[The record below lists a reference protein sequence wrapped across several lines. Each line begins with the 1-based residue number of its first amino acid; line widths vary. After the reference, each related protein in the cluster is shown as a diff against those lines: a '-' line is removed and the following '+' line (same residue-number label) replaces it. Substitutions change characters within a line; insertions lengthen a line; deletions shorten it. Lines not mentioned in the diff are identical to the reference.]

1 MTHTTPPVDRSWI
14 PRRWI
19 TLGLAF
25 FATVIN
31 YADRQ
36 IIALLKPLL
45 QSDLGWSDADY
56 AQLVSAFQLAAAIA
70 FLGAGWFVDKV
81 GVRLG
86 YAIGVAVW
94 SAAGAA
100 HAFANSLG
108 QFLVARV
115 VLGASEAVNTPAAVK
130 TAVEQFAPHERAMA
144 IGIVNAAPNVGAI
157 VTPLF
162 VPVVALAFGWR
173 KAFLFTGLL
182 GFVWL
187 ACWLL
192 VKPSQ
197 LRAAPATPDI
207 APTPVESAA
216 PSWWA
221 LLRRRETW
229 VIAVAKALTDQV
241 WWFLLFW
248 MPDFLTRTF
257 HLNLSRIGLPVASI
271 YVMAGLGS
279 LTGGFLPSLLEK
291 PGQQPGA
298 GRKRAMF
305 IFAILVT
312 PLPLALR
319 SGQLWM
325 VVMLLGLALAA
336 HQGFSTN
343 VFGYAADAF
352 PSRVLA
358 SVIGIGAFVGNL
370 AGMAMLA
377 FTGWVL
383 QRGGGYLP
391 MFAIS
396 AGSYLVAWSVLYV
409 IGPRVLRGQRPL
421 TTSQAP

>member
-1 MTHTTPPVDRSWI
+1 MPQLRVIVTETTAPFD
-14 PRRWI
+14 RRWI

-25 FATVIN
+25 VATVIN

-45 QSDLGWSDADY
+45 QTDLGWNDADY
-56 AQLVSAFQLAAAIA
+56 AQLVSAFQLSAALA

-81 GVRLG
+81 GVRRG
-86 YAIGVAVW
+86 YAVGVAIW

-100 HAFANSLG
+100 HAFASTLR

-115 VLGASEAVNTPAAVK
+115 VLGAAEAVNTPAAVK
-130 TAVEQFAPHERAMA
+130 TAVERFGPRERAMA

-157 VTPLF
+157 VTPL
-162 VPVVALAFGWR
+162 VIPVLALTFGWR
-173 KAFLFTGLL
+173 NAFLFTGLS

-187 ACWLL
+187 ACWLI
-192 VKPSQ
+192 VKPSA
-197 LRAAPATPDI
+197 LKPHAVSPNPST
-207 APTPVESAA
+207 AA
-216 PSWWA
+216 PSWWL
-221 LLRRRETW
+221 LLRTRETW
-229 VIAVAKALTDQV
+229 IIAVAKALTDQV

-257 HLNLSRIGLPVASI
+257 HLNLARIGVPVASI

-279 LTGGFLPSLLEK
+279 LTGGWLPAVLQRQSAR
-291 PGQQPGA
+291 PGQ

-305 IFAILVT
+305 LFAALVT
-312 PLPLALR
+312 PLPLALC
-319 SGQLWM
+319 SGNLWA
-325 VVMLLGLALAA
+325 VVLLLGLALGA

-352 PSRVLA
+352 PERVLG
-358 SVIGIGAFVGNL
+358 SVIGIGAFLGNL

-377 FTGWVL
+377 LTGWVL
-383 QRGGGYLP
+383 QRGGGYFP
-391 MFAIS
+391 MFLIS
-396 AGSYLVAWSVLYV
+396 ALSYLVAWAVLFVVARRLRKHSV
-409 IGPRVLRGQRPL
+409 P
-421 TTSQAP
+421 